1 MPNTLGA
8 PAGGYVAIE
17 LEDLLG
23 LVALESHRHRCLVD
37 GEDLGTVADEFRR
50 RLGEWSVLSYRV
62 LYFEKHWGG
71 GGDQTFRSPT
81 EYPTLALVTVGTHDL
96 PTFGGYCLARNIDV
110 RARLG
115 VFPDA
120 HGEASQRRHRV
131 ADLDRLAQALNEEG
145 LRFSQQTDGETGMPA
160 DEFATAAHAFLAR
173 SPAKLM
179 AVQIEDLLGET
190 DQANVP
196 GTDREHPNWRR
207 KLPIKIS
214 EWESRE
220 PLNAIVNAVVE
231 ERGKTQR

>member
-1 MPNTLGA
+1 MDSSRWRATAIDVWSTGRTSELWPMNSGGASASGPCCPTACSISRNTG
-8 PAGGYVAIE
+8 
-17 LEDLLG
+17 
-23 LVALESHRHRCLVD
+23 
-37 GEDLGTVADEFRR
+37 
-50 RLGEWSVLSYRV
+50 
-62 LYFEKHWGG
+62 GG